1 MSTRLTDV
9 VIDAADPL
17 ALARFWAELLDWR
30 VSRVDL
36 PEVDVTPPPDDGSVF
51 DLCFV
56 RVAEPKTSKNRLH
69 LDLASAAPDQQ
80 MVLVERALALG
91 AERVDVG
98 QRNVPWIVLADPE
111 GNEFCVLE
119 PRPEYADT
127 GAVAAIVVDA
137 VSPVVL
143 AEFWSAAIGW
153 EPARKAALR
162 APNGRGARLE
172 FIHTGE
178 PHEGKNRV
186 HLDVAPAAT
195 DDHMA
200 EVATLLD
207 LGATKA
213 DMGQGEVS
221 WVVLA
226 DPESN
231 EFCVLTPRDNG

>member
-36 PEVDVTPPPDDGSVF
+36 PEVDVTPPPDDGSAF

-56 RVAEPKTSKNRLH
+56 RVTEPKARKNRLH

-127 GAVAAIVVDA
+127 GALAAIVMDA
-137 VSPVVL
+137 VSPDVL

-153 EPARKAALR
+153 RPARKAALR

-186 HLDVAPAAT
+186 HLDVAPTAT
-195 DDHMA
+195 DDHTTA
-200 EVATLLD
+200 VTTLLD

-213 DMGQGEVS
+213 DIGQGEVS
-221 WVVLA
+221 WVVLV
-226 DPESN
+226 DPEGN
-231 EFCVLTPRDNG
+231 EFCVLTPR

>member
-30 VSRVDL
+30 MSRVDL
-36 PEVDVTPPPDDGSVF
+36 PEVDVTPPPDDGSAF

-56 RVAEPKTSKNRLH
+56 RVAEPKTRKNRLH

-127 GAVAAIVVDA
+127 GALAAIVVDA
-137 VSPVVL
+137 VSPDVL

-153 EPARKAALR
+153 QPARKAVLR
-162 APNGRGARLE
+162 APNGRGAWLE

-178 PHEGKNRV
+178 PHQGKNRV
-186 HLDVAPAAT
+186 HLDVAPTAT
-195 DDHMA
+195 GDHTT
-200 EVATLLD
+200 EVTTLLD

-213 DMGQGEVS
+213 DIGQGEVS
-221 WVVLA
+221 WMVLA
-226 DPESN
+226 DPEGN
-231 EFCVLTPRDNG
+231 EFCVLTPR

>member
-30 VSRVDL
+30 VSRVDH
-36 PEVDVTPPPDDGSVF
+36 PEVDVTPPPDDGSAF
-51 DLCFV
+51 DLSFV
-56 RVAEPKTSKNRLH
+56 QVAEPKTRKNRLH
-69 LDLASAAPDQQ
+69 LDLSSAAPDQQ
-80 MVLVERALALG
+80 VVLVERALSLG
-91 AERVDVG
+91 ATRADVG

-119 PRPEYADT
+119 PRPEYVDA
-127 GAVAAIVVDA
+127 GALAAIVVDA
-137 VSPVVL
+137 VSPDAL
-143 AEFWSAAIGW
+143 ATFWSAATGW
-153 EPARKAALR
+153 SLTRKASLQ
-162 APNGRGARLE
+162 APNGRGAWLE

-186 HLDVAPAAT
+186 HLDVAPTAT
-195 DDHMA
+195 DDQTA
-200 EVATLLD
+200 EVATLLE

-213 DMGQGEVS
+213 DIGQDRVS

-226 DPESN
+226 DPEGN
-231 EFCVLTPRDNG
+231 EFCVLTPRDAG

>member
-36 PEVDVTPPPDDGSVF
+36 PEVDVTPPPDDGSAF

-56 RVAEPKTSKNRLH
+56 RVTEPKARKNRLH

-127 GAVAAIVVDA
+127 GALAAVVMDA
-137 VSPVVL
+137 VSPDVL

-153 EPARKAALR
+153 QPARKAALR

-186 HLDVAPAAT
+186 HLDVAPTAT
-195 DDHMA
+195 DDHTT
-200 EVATLLD
+200 EVTTLLD

-213 DMGQGEVS
+213 DIGQGEVS

-226 DPESN
+226 DPEGN
-231 EFCVLTPRDNG
+231 EFCVLTPR